1 MLRLLCSLRPR
12 LARPKRPTSLSAKCE
27 AQGLALPFAKRKALR
42 NGVVRSVSWNAGRC
56 CTIQLSKIKLAP
68 SLDQFP
74 SAKHIFK
81 ASVAC
86 NGREVLRGFPKTPLA
101 QRYAERARGAD
112 WEVSSFWFR
121 VSSCWLPRNPKPET
135 FNPQITHPSHT
146 VGKQGVRSMNPFM
159 KHLVIM
165 RFTLNL

>member
-1 MLRLLCSLRPR
+1 MRPAPSSRASHTSHFAICKARSTRPR
-12 LARPKRPTSLSAKCE
+12 TAICK
-27 AQGLALPFAKRKALR
+27 AQSTTKWGCALR
-42 NGVVRSVSWNAGRC
+42 VVKRRPLLYDSVVKDQIGS
-56 CTIQLSKIKLAP
+56 
-68 SLDQFP
+68 SLDHFP

-86 NGREVLRGFPKTPLA
+86 NGREMLRGFPKTPLA